1 MQDSLLSQGLSLLV
15 YGMGTVYVFLAILVL
30 VTTSMSRLIAR
41 YFPPAPEPERKAAP
55 KAKSASPAAVEPHIL
70 NAITQ
75 AVAQHRSEKR

>member
-30 VTTSMSRLIAR
+30 VTKTMSKVVAR
-41 YFPPAPEPERKAAP
+41 YFPQALEPERKASSRATP
-55 KAKSASPAAVEPHIL
+55 PSSAAVEPQIL

-75 AVAQHRSEKR
+75 AVAQHRSKKR